1 MKNYHS
7 SAARLLPHYTY
18 EDYRKWEGD
27 WELIGGIAYAMAP
40 SPVAE
45 HQYVVGEILFQLR
58 SQISEKCPEE
68 CHVFTDLD
76 WIVSNDTVV
85 RPDVVV
91 ICEKVEDYIKT
102 TPEVV
107 FEVVSKATSQKD
119 EHLKFEIYEAERV
132 PYYVLVYPELK
143 KARVFKMKGDKYEKE
158 ADCTS
163 EVYQFKSRCDFEIDF
178 SRLWYR

>member
-7 SAARLLPHYTY
+7 SAAKILPHYTLD
-18 EDYRKWEGD
+18 EYRLWEGN

-45 HQYVVGEILFQLR
+45 HQYAVAEVLFQIKT
-58 SQISEKCPEE
+58 QIPEKCPEE
-68 CHVFTDLD
+68 CQVFTDLD
-76 WIVSNDTVV
+76 WIISNDTVV

-91 ICEKVEDYIKT
+91 ICDKIEDYIKT

-107 FEVVSKATSQKD
+107 FEVVSKATAQKD
-119 EHLKFEIYEAERV
+119 EHLKFEIYEAEGV
-132 PYYVLVYPELK
+132 TYYVLVYPDLR
-143 KARVFKMKGDKYEKE
+143 KARVFRLEGDSYKKL
-158 ADCTS
+158 ADCTKERFPFS
-163 EVYQFKSRCDFEIDF
+163 SRCEFEIDF